1 MEATNDL
8 IPDFDDFERYYCGE
22 MSSAEQRSLEGRML
36 AEPLVAEAYE
46 GFLAWRTRNTHIAG
60 VRTDL
65 QERLHKRLALAD
77 RKVLPLWAYVSA
89 ASILLALFS
98 YWAVFLH
105 DQKVDIQKPAA
116 TITREGTTSP
126 KPDQAPVILPN
137 QREKPL
143 EPIASASV
151 EAKIPITT
159 KPSPAA
165 QPKQA
170 VQELPKAE
178 LALAPSVLADAE
190 VKMDAASTA
199 FADSLPIEKHT
210 SQASFQPANAL
221 AAPGSAQAVGKS
233 LAAREE
239 QKVVDTQYLVASK
252 PVFARKRVE
261 GFAVSPDTLKAVP
274 AQGWQS
280 YQAYLDKNTGSAFTT
295 GQIMVTF
302 VVSTSGTLS
311 GFVARGPQ
319 ELQKDAIRI
328 ISNGPVWAPARTNGT
343 PVTSIAEIQINFR
356 RSQ

>member
-1 MEATNDL
+1 MGATNDL

-36 AEPLVAEAYE
+36 ADPLVAEAYE

-60 VRTDL
+60 VRIDL
-65 QERLHKRLALAD
+65 QERLHRRVALAD
-77 RKVLPLWAYVSA
+77 KKVLPLWAYASA

-98 YWAVFLH
+98 YWAFFLR
-105 DQKVDIQKPAA
+105 DQNMQKPAT
-116 TITREGTTSP
+116 TISREETTSP
-126 KPDQAPVILPN
+126 KPDQAPVVLPN

-143 EPIASASV
+143 EPIASSSV

-159 KPSPAA
+159 NPGPAG

-170 VQELPKAE
+170 VRELPKAE
-178 LALAPSVLADAE
+178 LALAPSDLADAQ
-190 VKMDAASTA
+190 VQVDAASTA
-199 FADSLPIEKHT
+199 FADSLPTEKHT
-210 SQASFQPANAL
+210 SQASFQPAKAL

-233 LAAREE
+233 LAAREQ
-239 QKVVDTQYLVASK
+239 QKEVDTQYLVASK
-252 PVFARKRVE
+252 PVFSKKSVE
-261 GFAVSPDTLKAVP
+261 GFVVSPDTLEAVP

-280 YQAYLDKNTGSAFTT
+280 YQAYLDKNTGSASTT

-302 VVSTSGTLS
+302 VVSISGTLS

-328 ISNGPVWAPARTNGT
+328 ISNGPVWAPARTNGI
-343 PVTSIAEIQINFR
+343 PVVSIAEIQINFR
-356 RSQ
+356 QSQ